1 MTRRGLFRYRDDGGC
16 LEVSWNDI
24 LAQTCRLSHQDVE
37 EMEVELSKPINL
49 PNDRLLF
56 ESHHWISLR
65 TPGDSHFFLATK
77 TGYFSREDWTDHGDQ
92 YKYFWP
98 NHDVFLTLTKWF

>member
-65 TPGDSHFFLATK
+65 TPGDSHFFWRLKQAIFPGK
-77 TGYFSREDWTDHGDQ
+77 TGPSPSVIMVTNTSIFGQTMM
-92 YKYFWP
+92 F
-98 NHDVFLTLTKWF
+98 F

>member
-56 ESHHWISLR
+56 ESHHWTSLR
-65 TPGDSHFFLATK
+65 TPGDSHFFWRLKQAIFPGK
-77 TGYFSREDWTDHGDQ
+77 TGLIMVTNTSIFGQTMR
-92 YKYFWP
+92 F
-98 NHDVFLTLTKWF
+98 F